1 MSRINLKMKTT
12 IKPLFLLIAFAT
24 CSTIF
29 GQTKVAFQTKIAL
42 EQIQIFSSYHSNANY
57 WRLPANISPLMNA
70 LDSGL
75 FSILSLERDNS
86 YPTKKREL
94 TKQNQVG
101 KINIDWTDSKNI
113 PFHAYLE
120 IYEMDP
126 EVVYINRLITVADG
140 KKDSIQSIWFI
151 GCSIFDAQQKKVF
164 QKTIA
169 LGLIPISPIG
179 FGTPSMDAATT
190 PTLLY
195 QALAKGIS
203 LLDPNTED
211 ISFVEAKVPAAY
223 ATDNYWMPML
233 QTKPRIQ
240 FDTTKKF
247 ISFADDNGAQIL
259 RVPNAILNKIETK
272 PNKANPQFAS
282 IVNHIKL
289 NRKNYSRNE
298 YYQAIQPLRDVKENK
313 DYTLVSVLEF
323 NPYLP
328 ENSETGKMGLT
339 FLPALPH
346 YIYENKDSI
355 GEFKVSES
363 VVEKDK
369 YYYPNIAY
377 NGYDS
382 NTQFVMGIN
391 APPVSIVH
399 NRVIEGFI
407 KNRSFM
413 IQYDYSISQKS
424 IYVDNKIWMVIEG
437 NLKPQKMVA
446 FSSNI
451 NDENELKNLLLLI
464 AQSEIFK
471 NPN

>member
-1 MSRINLKMKTT
+1 
-12 IKPLFLLIAFAT
+12 
-24 CSTIF
+24 
-29 GQTKVAFQTKIAL
+29 
-42 EQIQIFSSYHSNANY
+42 
-57 WRLPANISPLMNA
+57 
-70 LDSGL
+70 
-75 FSILSLERDNS
+75 
-86 YPTKKREL
+86 
-94 TKQNQVG
+94 
-101 KINIDWTDSKNI
+101 
-113 PFHAYLE
+113 
-120 IYEMDP
+120 
-126 EVVYINRLITVADG
+126 
-140 KKDSIQSIWFI
+140 
-151 GCSIFDAQQKKVF
+151 
-164 QKTIA
+164 
-169 LGLIPISPIG
+169 
-179 FGTPSMDAATT
+179 
-190 PTLLY
+190 
-195 QALAKGIS
+195 
-203 LLDPNTED
+203 
-211 ISFVEAKVPAAY
+211 
-223 ATDNYWMPML
+223 
-233 QTKPRIQ
+233 
-240 FDTTKKF
+240 
-247 ISFADDNGAQIL
+247 
-259 RVPNAILNKIETK
+259 
-272 PNKANPQFAS
+272 
-282 IVNHIKL
+282 
-289 NRKNYSRNE
+289 
-298 YYQAIQPLRDVKENK
+298 
-313 DYTLVSVLEF
+313 VLEF

-399 NRVIEGFI
+399 NRVIEGSI

-424 IYVDNKIWMVIEG
+424 IFVDNKIWMVIEG

>member
-1 MSRINLKMKTT
+1 MKTT
-12 IKPLFLLIAFAT
+12 IKPVLLLIALTT

-29 GQTKVAFQTKIAL
+29 GQIKVAL
-42 EQIQIFSSYHSNANY
+42 EQIQIYSSYHSNANY
-57 WRLPANISPLMNA
+57 WRLPANISPLIDA
-70 LDSGL
+70 LDSGV
-75 FSILSLERDNS
+75 FSILSIERDKS

-101 KINIDWTDSKNI
+101 KINIDWTASKNI

-126 EVVYINRLITVADG
+126 AVVYNNRLITVAEG
-140 KKDSIQSIWFI
+140 KKDSIQSIWLL

-169 LGLIPISPIG
+169 LGLIPISPMG
-179 FGTPSMDAATT
+179 FGKPSMDAPTT

-195 QALAKGIS
+195 QALSKGIN
-203 LLDPNTED
+203 LLDPNAED
-211 ISFVEAKVPAAY
+211 ISFVEAKVPAVY

-240 FDTTKKF
+240 FDTTKKYM
-247 ISFADDNGAQIL
+247 SFTDNKGPQIL

-272 PNKANPQFAS
+272 NNKINPPFLS

-323 NPYLP
+323 NPYMT
-328 ENSETGKMGLT
+328 ESSETSQMGIT
-339 FLPALPH
+339 FLPDLPH
-346 YIYENKDSI
+346 SIYENKDSI
-355 GEFKVSES
+355 GQFKVSES

-369 YYYPNIAY
+369 YYFPNIAY

-382 NTQFVMGIN
+382 TTQFIVDIN
-391 APPVSIVH
+391 NTPPVNIVH
-399 NRVIEGFI
+399 NRVVEGTI
-407 KNRSFM
+407 KNRRFL
-413 IQYDYSISQKS
+413 IQFDYSISQKS
-424 IYVDNKIWMVIEG
+424 IFVDNKIWMVIGGE
-437 NLKPQKMVA
+437 LKPQKMVN

-451 NDENELKNLLLLI
+451 NDDHELKNLLILI

>member
-29 GQTKVAFQTKIAL
+29 GQKKVAL
-42 EQIQIFSSYHSNANY
+42 EQIQIFSSYHTNASY
-57 WRLPANISPLMNA
+57 WRLPANINPLMNA

-75 FSILSLERDNS
+75 FSILSLERDSS
-86 YPTKKREL
+86 YPPKRREL

-101 KINIDWTDSKNI
+101 KINIDWTASKNI
-113 PFHAYLE
+113 PFHAFLE
-120 IYEMDP
+120 ILELDP
-126 EVVYINRLITVADG
+126 EMVYNNRLITIADG

-151 GCSIFDAQQKKVF
+151 GCSVFDAQQKKVF

-169 LGLIPISPIG
+169 LGLIPISPMG
-179 FGTPSMDAATT
+179 FGTPSAESTTT

-195 QALAKGIS
+195 QALSKGIG
-203 LLDPNTED
+203 LLDPNGDD
-211 ISFVEAKVPAAY
+211 IVFVEAKVPAAY
-223 ATDNYWMPML
+223 ATDNYWMPLL
-233 QTKPRIQ
+233 QMKPRIQ

-247 ISFADDNGAQIL
+247 ISFSDDNGAQIL
-259 RVPNAILNKIETK
+259 RVPNALLNKIETK
-272 PNKANPQFAS
+272 PNKVNPQFSA

-328 ENSETGKMGLT
+328 ENSETGKIGLI

-346 YIYENKDSI
+346 AIYENKDSI

-382 NTQFVMGIN
+382 NTQFVLGIN

-399 NRVIEGFI
+399 NRVIEGSI
-407 KNRSFM
+407 KNRSFI

-424 IYVDNKIWMVIEG
+424 IFVDNKIWMVIEG
-437 NLKPQKMVA
+437 NVKPQKMVA
-446 FSSNI
+446 FPANI
-451 NDENELKNLLLLI
+451 KDDNELKNLLLLI

>member
-24 CSTIF
+24 CSAIF
-29 GQTKVAFQTKIAL
+29 GQKKVAL
-42 EQIQIFSSYHSNANY
+42 EQIQIFSSYHTNASY
-57 WRLPANISPLMNA
+57 WRLPANINPLMNA

-75 FSILSLERDNS
+75 FSILSLERDSS
-86 YPTKKREL
+86 YPTKRREL

-101 KINIDWTDSKNI
+101 KINIDWTASKNI
-113 PFHAYLE
+113 PFHAFLE
-120 IYEMDP
+120 IFELDP
-126 EVVYINRLITVADG
+126 EMVYNNRLITIADG

-151 GCSIFDAQQKKVF
+151 GCSVFDAQQKKVF

-169 LGLIPISPIG
+169 LGLIPISPMG
-179 FGTPSMDAATT
+179 FGTPSAESTTT
-190 PTLLY
+190 PTFLY
-195 QALAKGIS
+195 QALSKGIG
-203 LLDPNTED
+203 LLDPNGDD
-211 ISFVEAKVPAAY
+211 IVFVEAKVPAAY
-223 ATDNYWMPML
+223 ATDNYWMPLL
-233 QTKPRIQ
+233 QMKPRIQ

-247 ISFADDNGAQIL
+247 ISFSDDNGAQIL
-259 RVPNAILNKIETK
+259 RVPNALLNKIETK
-272 PNKANPQFAS
+272 PNKVNPQFSA
-282 IVNHIKL
+282 IINHIKL

-328 ENSETGKMGLT
+328 ENSEPGKIGLI

-346 YIYENKDSI
+346 AIYENKDSI

-382 NTQFVMGIN
+382 NTQFVLGIN
-391 APPVSIVH
+391 TPPVSIVH
-399 NRVIEGFI
+399 NRVIEGSI
-407 KNRSFM
+407 KNRSFI

-424 IYVDNKIWMVIEG
+424 IFVDNKIWMVIEG
-437 NLKPQKMVA
+437 NVKPQKMVA
-446 FSSNI
+446 FPANI
-451 NDENELKNLLLLI
+451 KEDNELKNLLLLI